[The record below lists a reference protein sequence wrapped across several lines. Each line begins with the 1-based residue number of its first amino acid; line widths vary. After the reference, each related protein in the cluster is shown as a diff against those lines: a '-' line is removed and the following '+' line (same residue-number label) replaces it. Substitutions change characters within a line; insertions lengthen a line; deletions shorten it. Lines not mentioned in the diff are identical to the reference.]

1 MNFAQIKLAGLLA
14 GISSLCAISA
24 LIFVHHTDNALENG
38 NLYIAE
44 EVYTDI
50 AEIQISTPKGQVT
63 LLPEEH
69 LWQVKEAD
77 YYYADFNLIHNLLNS
92 LKIARITNKQEATP
106 NLISELSLLTSGD
119 ENSQASSLSIKDS
132 KGRVVEHIL
141 LGASTPDKEATFAM
155 RPTDKSIYTIN
166 QYIHFPQELISWVQQ
181 PITAIEENNIQQ
193 LRLNN
198 NQYKRKDKGYP
209 FQTLQGKDLTPSDF
223 AQILQIFQYF
233 PFEKVISAQN
243 FDDTLYPNR
252 TDIKLTEFNGLI
264 RNIEILT
271 DNNVYWLKQTFSTTP
286 LPTRRTN
293 DYIKNNSFLY
303 DGWYF
308 QISPIE
314 GRRLFTYANG

>member
-14 GISSLCAISA
+14 GISTLCAISA
-24 LIFVHHTDNALENG
+24 LIFVRHTDNALENG

-50 AEIQISTPKGQVT
+50 AEIQISTPRGQVT
-63 LLPEEH
+63 LLPEGH

-243 FDDTLYPNR
+243 FDESAFATPHNI
-252 TDIKLTEFNGLI
+252 TVTEFSGLI
-264 RNIEILT
+264 ISLNIYKKGEE
-271 DNNVYWLKQTFSTTP
+271 YWIKQKLS
-286 LPTRRTN
+286 
-293 DYIKNNSFLY
+293 SE
-303 DGWYF
+303 
-308 QISPIE
+308 SPIK
-314 GRRLFTYANG
+314 FYVKI